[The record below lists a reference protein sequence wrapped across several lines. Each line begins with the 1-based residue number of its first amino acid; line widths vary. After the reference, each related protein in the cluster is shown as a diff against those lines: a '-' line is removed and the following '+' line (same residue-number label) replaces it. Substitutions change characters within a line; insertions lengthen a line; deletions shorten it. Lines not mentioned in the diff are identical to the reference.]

1 MTSQPPLGPPFK
13 VIVGIDYSETST
25 LALQAA
31 LLIAA
36 GRPDAQIYALAVAEG
51 LLSRPEDIVE
61 EAQREFRDQAQKT
74 LDGFLTEQIARFE
87 KTGAKIN
94 HKRVAAAVD
103 FGSPTERILALAEE
117 LKADMIVIG
126 THGRTGMQRLLVGSV
141 AENVLRHAHC
151 TVLVARQKQHH
162 ASG

>member
-13 VIVGIDYSETST
+13 IVVGVDYSESST

-31 LLIAA
+31 LLLAS
-36 GRPDAQIYALAVAEG
+36 GRPDAQIYALAVGEG
-51 LLSRPEDIVE
+51 LLSRPEQIVE

-74 LDGFLTEQIARFE
+74 LDTFLAEQIALFE
-87 KTGAKIN
+87 KTGVRLN

-103 FGSPTERILALAEE
+103 FGSPSERILALAEE

-126 THGRTGMQRLLVGSV
+126 THGRAGIQRLLVGSV
-141 AENVLRHAHC
+141 AENVLRHSHC
-151 TVLVARQKQHH
+151 TVLVARQKHH
-162 ASG
+162 ASA